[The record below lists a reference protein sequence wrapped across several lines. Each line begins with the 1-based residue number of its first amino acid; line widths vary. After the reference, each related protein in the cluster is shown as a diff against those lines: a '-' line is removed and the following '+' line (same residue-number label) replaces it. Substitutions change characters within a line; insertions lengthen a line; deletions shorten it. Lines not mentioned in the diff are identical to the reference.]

1 VNDRSG
7 QLWTPSTLRAGDE
20 SSLLCQFTTHKR
32 TPLLDLYPLMFV
44 VEIFGQLLELLT
56 QPIDTTDADKLS
68 RSNAVGTMTPYVSPR

>member
-1 VNDRSG
+1 
-7 QLWTPSTLRAGDE
+7 
-20 SSLLCQFTTHKR
+20 
-32 TPLLDLYPLMFV
+32 MFV